1 MPPSNERCTSKFQ
14 NLISARGAYL
24 RKYSSSVIIGGGK
37 LLFAVHISKARS
49 LRFLLW
55 IGRCAF
61 PAVPQ
66 MHPFPAVPQMVTPYQ
81 NKLYTGNNRV
91 VYFTMAIMSVTHIY
105 MTEITELWF
114 NESVQYVIVFSKYS
128 NMMLLLLLHKL
139 CQAFW
144 HKFQIWLLKVSFWS
158 YLTSNS
164 FSLWLF
170 FVSKFPTLTK
180 FLLRI

>member
-91 VYFTMAIMSVTHIY
+91 VYFTMVIMSVTHIY
-105 MTEITELWF
+105 MREITELWF
-114 NESVQYVIVFSKYS
+114 NESVQYVIGLLEIFKYVTLATAQTLS
-128 NMMLLLLLHKL
+128 
-139 CQAFW
+139 
-144 HKFQIWLLKVSFWS
+144 SF
-158 YLTSNS
+158 LT
-164 FSLWLF
+164 
-170 FVSKFPTLTK
+170 
-180 FLLRI
+180 